1 MNSTETATSEK
12 AGYRYKHR
20 SCNDCRKRKLRCSG
34 TRPLCKTCEEA
45 GRDCEWEDTVR
56 KTGPRRGYVR
66 SLEARLAEVE
76 SLLSGKEGSRSATHS
91 LPPEEEAGLGVSND
105 VLLAEEEWPA
115 NTTFDIEGS
124 TQLAQDNIVAHQGP
138 GLSASR
144 SDQSFQ
150 SAFASLPNSN
160 PSWELDALGL
170 QEPLPSQQAIDEL
183 HDIFFAKIYPRTPF
197 IHKGRYL
204 AAMSLPP
211 TSRLRPPVCL
221 SYSLWTLAA
230 SVSENYSA
238 VTEQFYLRA
247 RKYMDADEIEGRG
260 QGVVTLAHAQA
271 TAYLATYEMNKLYF
285 PRAWLNVGRA
295 VRLCHMMNLHRLDDR
310 SELDVKETLSS
321 PMNWLEL
328 EERRRVFWAVFV
340 QDRYQ
345 SISSGW
351 PMIIDERD
359 ITTNLPSSEQDFTS
373 GLPTTPS
380 LSLNNCMT
388 PTGVK
393 NLSLFAAN
401 ATIAALFGRTL
412 THLHRKDLPYE
423 GDTSD
428 QDDAF
433 WRRHQYLDTVLLH
446 TLQYLPDDLRIRTGI
461 SSPQIVLL
469 HINIQAST
477 ICLHQA
483 AIFKAKNSPTPQET
497 TLADSKARCLHA
509 TENMMTILRLLDPAV
524 LQNIGPWLPYC
535 LYLAARVLVQT
546 LSEQDQQH
554 NVETA
559 KHLESL
565 GLLMSVLRNMKS
577 KNPYTSSL
585 LMQLERDIAAFGKLN
600 PIGHIV
606 VPMDEVTETLEQ
618 EKASAAFSMNPSFG
632 TR

>member
-1 MNSTETATSEK
+1 MLNSAST
-12 AGYRYKHR
+12 
-20 SCNDCRKRKLRCSG
+20 
-34 TRPLCKTCEEA
+34 
-45 GRDCEWEDTVR
+45 
-56 KTGPRRGYVR
+56 
-66 SLEARLAEVE
+66 AEVE
-76 SLLSGKEGSRSATHS
+76 SLLSSKEGSRSATNS
-91 LPPEEEAGLGVSND
+91 FPPEENTSIEDVPND
-105 VLLAEEEWPA
+105 DPLMEEEWPV
-115 NTTFDIEGS
+115 NSTFDVEIS
-124 TQLAQDNIVAHQGP
+124 THLAQGTTLADPVQGFP
-138 GLSASR
+138 ASR
-144 SDQSFQ
+144 SDHSSQ
-150 SAFASLPNSN
+150 SAFASLPTSN

-183 HDIFFAKIYPRTPF
+183 YVMSPFPITMNLLSVHRYRHDIFFAGIYPRVPI

-211 TSRLRPPVCL
+211 TSRLRPPICL

-230 SVSENYSA
+230 SVSEDYSA
-238 VTEQFYLRA
+238 ITEQFYLRA

-271 TAYLATYEMNKLYF
+271 TAYIATYEMNKMYF

-295 VRLCHMMNLHRLDDR
+295 VRLCQMMNLHRLDDPTKI
-310 SELDVKETLSS
+310 DVKETLSS

-359 ITTNLPSSEQDFTS
+359 VTTALPSSEQEFTS
-373 GLPTTPS
+373 GQPTNPS
-380 LSLNNCMT
+380 LSLNDCMT

-423 GDTSD
+423 GSGP
-428 QDDAF
+428 DDETF
-433 WRRHQYLDTVLLH
+433 WRRHNYLDTILLH
-446 TLQYLPDDLRIRTGI
+446 TLQYLPDDLRIRAGI

-483 AIFKAKNSPTPQET
+483 AIFKARTSPAPQNT
-497 TLADSKARCLHA
+497 TLEDSKARCLHA

-546 LSEQDQQH
+546 LSDQDQQH
-554 NVETA
+554 DVDTA

-565 GLLMSVLRNMKS
+565 DLLMNVLRNMKT

-618 EKASAAFSMNPSFG
+618 EKSSAAFSMNTAFG
-632 TR
+632 T